1 MVVHSSKQE
10 RAVAFTLVLSGGGLK
25 GLAHVGVLRALE
37 ERGLTP
43 SLVVGSSI
51 GSLVG
56 AAWAAGLPLD
66 GLAARALRVRRRD
79 VFQVAHYDMAVRR
92 LLSPSIYRREPL
104 DRLIESVLGD
114 RTFEDLIHPLLVSTV
129 DLNSGEQIVWGASP
143 ERRDVRLADVVFASC
158 ALPGIFPPREIRGRW
173 FVDGA
178 VVENLPVRLAAQAA
192 PDQPLLAINVA
203 AATGVVR
210 ERIEEK
216 GFAATY
222 IRGLEIVMQSQIS
235 SHLRRWEGPPLLLVE
250 PRVEHVSMFS
260 FRHNAELLGEG
271 YRATAAALETVGSL
285 DRLPAGFTYLAP
297 AVEESETEAA

>member
-1 MVVHSSKQE
+1 MAALHGKQE
-10 RAVAFTLVLSGGGLK
+10 HQVGFTLVLSGGGLK
-25 GLAHVGVLRALE
+25 GLAHVGVLRALQ
-37 ERGLTP
+37 ERGLRP

-56 AAWAAGLPLD
+56 AAWASGASLD
-66 GLAARALRVRRRD
+66 VLAARALAVRRRD

-92 LLSPSIYRREPL
+92 LLSPAIYSREPL
-104 DRLIESVLGD
+104 DRLIQSVLGE
-114 RTFEDLIHPLLVSTV
+114 RTFRDLISPLLVSTV
-129 DLNSGEQIVWGASP
+129 DLNSGEQVVWGTP
-143 ERRDVRLADVVFASC
+143 ERRDVRLADAVFASC
-158 ALPGIFPPREIRGRW
+158 ALPGIFPPRAIGGRYY
-173 FVDGA
+173 VDGA

-192 PDQPLLAINVA
+192 PNQPLLAINVA

-210 ERIEEK
+210 ERVEEQ

-235 SHLRRWEGPPLLLVE
+235 THLRRWEGPPLLLVE
-250 PRVEHVSMFS
+250 PRVEHISMFS
-260 FRHNAELLGEG
+260 FRHQAELLAEG

-297 AVEESETEAA
+297 AIAEGEAA

>member
-1 MVVHSSKQE
+1 MTALHGKQE
-10 RAVAFTLVLSGGGLK
+10 HPVSFTLVLSGGGLK
-25 GLAHVGVLRALE
+25 GLAHVGVLRALQ
-37 ERGLTP
+37 ERGLRP

-56 AAWAAGLPLD
+56 AAWASGASLD
-66 GLAARALRVRRRD
+66 VLAARALAVRRRD

-92 LLSPSIYRREPL
+92 LLSPAIYRREPL
-104 DRLIESVLGD
+104 DRLIHSVLGE
-114 RTFEDLIHPLLVSTV
+114 RTFRDLIAPLLVSTV
-129 DLNSGEQIVWGASP
+129 DLNSGEQVVWGTP
-143 ERRDVRLADVVFASC
+143 ERREVRLADAVFASC
-158 ALPGIFPPREIRGRW
+158 ALPGIFPPRAIGGRYY
-173 FVDGA
+173 VDGA

-192 PDQPLLAINVA
+192 PNQPLLAINVA

-210 ERIEEK
+210 ERVEEQ

-235 SHLRRWEGPPLLLVE
+235 THLRRWEGPPLLLVE
-250 PRVEHVSMFS
+250 PRVEHISMFS
-260 FRHNAELLGEG
+260 FRHQAELLAEG

-297 AVEESETEAA
+297 AIAEGEAA

>member
-1 MVVHSSKQE
+1 MG
-10 RAVAFTLVLSGGGLK
+10 FTLVLSGGGLK
-25 GLAHVGVLRALE
+25 GLAHVGVLRALA
-37 ERGLTP
+37 ERGLQP

-56 AAWAAGLPLD
+56 AAWAAGIPLEV
-66 GLAARALRVRRRD
+66 LTRRALEVRRRD
-79 VFQVAHYDMAVRR
+79 IFQVAHYDMAFRR
-92 LLSPSIYRREPL
+92 LLSPAIYRREPL
-104 DRLIESVLGD
+104 DRLLAAVLGD
-114 RTFEDLIHPLLVSTV
+114 RTFHDLVHPLLVSTV
-129 DLNSGEQIVWGASP
+129 DLNSGAQVVWGTKD
-143 ERRDVRLADVVFASC
+143 RRDARLADTVFASC
-158 ALPGIFPPREIRGRW
+158 ALPGIFPPRQIAGRYY
-173 FVDGA
+173 VDGA

-210 ERIEEK
+210 ERVEEK

-235 SHLRRWEGPPLLLVE
+235 NHLRTWDGPPLLLVE
-250 PRVEHVSMFS
+250 PRVEHISMFS

-297 AVEESETEAA
+297 AMPEEGETEAA

>member
-1 MVVHSSKQE
+1 MTALHGKQE
-10 RAVAFTLVLSGGGLK
+10 HQVSFTLVLSGGGLK
-25 GLAHVGVLRALE
+25 GLAHVGVLRALQ
-37 ERGLTP
+37 ERGLRP

-56 AAWAAGLPLD
+56 AAWASGASLD
-66 GLAARALRVRRRD
+66 VLAARALAVRRRD

-92 LLSPSIYRREPL
+92 LLSPAIYRREPL
-104 DRLIESVLGD
+104 DRLIHSVLGE
-114 RTFEDLIHPLLVSTV
+114 RTFRDLIAPLLVSTV
-129 DLNSGEQIVWGASP
+129 DLNSGEQVVWGTP
-143 ERRDVRLADVVFASC
+143 ERRDVRLADAVFASC
-158 ALPGIFPPREIRGRW
+158 ALPGIFPPRAIGGRYY
-173 FVDGA
+173 VDGA

-192 PDQPLLAINVA
+192 PNQPLLAINVA

-210 ERIEEK
+210 ERVEEQ

-235 SHLRRWEGPPLLLVE
+235 THLRRWEGPPLLLVE
-250 PRVEHVSMFS
+250 PRVEHISMFS
-260 FRHNAELLGEG
+260 FRHQAELLAEG

-297 AVEESETEAA
+297 AIAEGEAA